1 MGYGAVRTAEGGCGL
16 QRGGPCFPVSEG
28 KAAGGVGAGFP
39 IPSRE
44 PCVQLPGQGG
54 QCSKGGVWVQ
64 NWPGGGCGHTGE
76 KTGGS
81 VVAGAGGD
89 SQESELLLSNELP
102 DLLMDSRQV

>member
-1 MGYGAVRTAEGGCGL
+1 MKGKLLEGWAL
-16 QRGGPCFPVSEG
+16 VFPY
-28 KAAGGVGAGFP
+28 
-39 IPSRE
+39 
-44 PCVQLPGQGG
+44 LPGSPVFN
-54 QCSKGGVWVQ
+54 CLDKVVNVVKGGVWVQ